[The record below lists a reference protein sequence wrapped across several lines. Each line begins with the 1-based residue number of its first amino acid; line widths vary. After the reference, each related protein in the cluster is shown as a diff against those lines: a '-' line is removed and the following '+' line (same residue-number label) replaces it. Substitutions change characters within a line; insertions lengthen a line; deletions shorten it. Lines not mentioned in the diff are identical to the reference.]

1 MSKIE
6 ITKDNA
12 FTTIQDLVVEKVNFA
27 IDDIVKQ
34 CGLDDTFL
42 ENDHTVSD
50 KLDMEFRG
58 VYELLANCIYKELVE
73 NNNNKER
80 EVK

>member
-27 IDDIVKQ
+27 IDDIVKE
-34 CGLDDTFL
+34 CGVD
-42 ENDHTVSD
+42 NKTVSD

-58 VYELLANCIYKELVE
+58 VYESLANCIYKELLE